1 MVREVSSLFLQGI
14 SEVILKQMYV
24 NEFIEPLVSRT
35 LPNLIKPL
43 HKVMVSLMTQCA
55 SMFSVFGSSHQ
66 STKQIML
73 WILLN

>member
-1 MVREVSSLFLQGI
+1 MREVSSLFLQGI

-24 NEFIEPLVSRT
+24 NEFVEPLVSRT

-55 SMFSVFGSSHQ
+55 SMFSSSHQ